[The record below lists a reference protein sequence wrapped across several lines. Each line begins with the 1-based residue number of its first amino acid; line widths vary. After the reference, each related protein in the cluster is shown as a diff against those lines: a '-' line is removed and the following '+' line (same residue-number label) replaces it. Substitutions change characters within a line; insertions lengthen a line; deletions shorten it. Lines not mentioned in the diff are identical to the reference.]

1 MKIIFE
7 AIKLGEFTKS
17 VNLDRKEKRTKE
29 LQDEYEGRKIDQIM
43 SDMVYLFLIF
53 INCTNNIH

>member
-7 AIKLGEFTKS
+7 AIKPGEFTKS

-29 LQDEYEGRKIDQIM
+29 LQDEYQGRKIDQIM

-53 INCTNNIH
+53 INCSNNIH